1 MREGLLLGGLLTNSE
16 SWINVKQKDLDA
28 LEKPDVILERRVL
41 GTSGNPCK
49 TFILLEFGIV
59 PVKFVIMKK
68 ILQFLHYSL
77 NESTTSMMRIVFE
90 ALKNDSRKANQD
102 KYIYIFTWKIMKFS

>member
-41 GTSGNPCK
+41 GTSGNP
-49 TFILLEFGIV
+49 
-59 PVKFVIMKK
+59 
-68 ILQFLHYSL
+68 S
-77 NESTTSMMRIVFE
+77 
-90 ALKNDSRKANQD
+90 KA
-102 KYIYIFTWKIMKFS
+102 FM